1 MASIHDVAKEAG
13 VSVATVSKVL
23 NDYPDVSEKTRK
35 KVNIAIELLKYQPNV
50 VARGLVKRRSWT
62 VGVLLTVPFTNPFV
76 SELLEGIKT
85 ALENSG
91 YDLVRLSTRFDDPTY
106 SFIKHCRSRNVDGV
120 VVFGEGRENKSIQE
134 LVSAEIP
141 TMFIDTDLFGKRAG
155 YITTDN
161 VNGVAMAVKHLYEL
175 GHRKIAYISGT
186 LGPAVANLRLD
197 GYKEG
202 LRLCGVPYA
211 TIYLEVCDY
220 SFDGGAKAARRLL
233 ALREQPTG
241 IICASDMSAF
251 GAIHEIEKH
260 GFSVPEDIS
269 VVGFDNTYYAEVFKP
284 GLTTVNQNIYTIGIR
299 AIEYLIAMIENP
311 TYTPPVV
318 TEPSNLIVR
327 QTTAPVN
334 EVYPELP
341 AQP

>member
-1 MASIHDVAKEAG
+1 VASIHDVAKEAG

-23 NDYPDVSEKTRK
+23 NDYPDVSDKTRK
-35 KVNIAIELLKYQPNV
+35 KVNMAIELLKYQPNV

-91 YDLVRLSTRFDDPTY
+91 YDLVRLSTRFEDPAY

-120 VVFGEGRENKSIQE
+120 VVFGEGRENKSIEE
-134 LVSAEIP
+134 LIHAEIP

-161 VNGVAMAVKHLYEL
+161 ANAIAMSVKHLYEL

-186 LGPAVANLRLD
+186 LGPAVANLRLE
-197 GYKEG
+197 GYREG
-202 LRLCGVPYA
+202 LRQCGLPYS
-211 TIYLEVCDY
+211 TVHMEVCDY
-220 SFDGGAKAARRLL
+220 SFDGGSKAARRLL
-233 ALREQPTG
+233 AQRDQPTG
-241 IICASDMSAF
+241 IVCASDMSAF

-260 GFSVPEDIS
+260 GLRVPEDIS
-269 VVGFDNTYYAEVFKP
+269 VVGFDNTYYAHVFKP
-284 GLTTVNQNIYTIGIR
+284 GLTTINQNIYSIGIKS
-299 AIEYLIAMIENP
+299 IEYLIAMIENP
-311 TYTPPVV
+311 DYTPPVV
-318 TEPSNLIVR
+318 TEPSHLVIR
-327 QTTAPVN
+327 QTTAPV
-334 EVYPELP
+334 
-341 AQP
+341 QG